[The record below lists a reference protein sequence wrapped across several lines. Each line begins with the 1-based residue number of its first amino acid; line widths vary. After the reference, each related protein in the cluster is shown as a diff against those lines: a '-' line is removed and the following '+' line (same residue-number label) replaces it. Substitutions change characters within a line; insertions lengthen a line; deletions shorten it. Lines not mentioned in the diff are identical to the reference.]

1 MKHTAY
7 ERGELLLIEGAIVN
21 EGHDSHELVD
31 LLGITVEDI
40 LERFGDRLLE
50 NRELFLEAHV
60 QVDPIEE
67 DEDETSEGSW

>member
-7 ERGELLLIEGAIVN
+7 ERGELMLIEGAIVN

-40 LERFGDRLLE
+40 IERFGDRLLE
-50 NRELFLEAHV
+50 NRELFLAANV